1 MSPAKCPAA
10 HPVDGAPGHLNCGIE
25 LDRNEAVMSNRFEAR
40 TAIATGASRGIG
52 RAIAG
57 RLVADGARV
66 AAWMTG
72 QLLHVNGGATIT
84 GGGE

>member
-1 MSPAKCPAA
+1 
-10 HPVDGAPGHLNCGIE
+10 
-25 LDRNEAVMSNRFEAR
+25 MSNRFEAR
-40 TAIATGASRGIG
+40 TAIVTGASRVIG

-66 AAWMTG
+66 AGWMTG
-72 QLLHVNGGATIT
+72 QLLLVNGGATIT